1 MSCQPMWRISRSDLE
16 GLLSALTVNSV
27 KLTGSVVTS
36 LSPLAVSPADMPSIY
51 YNLEGA
57 GWMMVGDDPPIE
69 LPARTLVIVPRGQ
82 PVRIKA
88 SADRH
93 AQPLNVVGASQEVAA
108 DEGEAQLSLIGG
120 HFSAAFGAS
129 VDLFE
134 GLAAP
139 IVEQFDAA
147 DQLDYQMKSA
157 LAELT
162 AQEVG
167 TVAMATA
174 FLKQV
179 LVTLLR
185 RSLNS
190 NNVWVERACFRRDGC
205 PAWRPALR
213 DQPVAESRSQPFGV
227 HGALCRR
234 VRLCADGGTS
244 AIAHAPCGR
253 DVEHQPAVDRS
264 GLPRCRLRQPQQL
277 LPRLPQDLWKRSVG
291 LSRVAARST
300 EDGVRRLKPKA
311 GIERDDGLIRRVVV
325 RRGGKGFRSSMVS
338 GNDDSHPNQFSAE

>member
-36 LSPLAVSPADMPSIY
+36 LSPLTVSPADMPSIY

-190 NNVWVERACFRRDGC
+190 NNVWVERFSI
-205 PAWRPALR
+205 LR
-213 DQPVAESRSQPFGV
+213 DPK
-227 HGALCRR
+227 
-234 VRLCADGGTS
+234 
-244 AIAHAPCGR
+244 IAHAFAEMVARPGAPHC
-253 DVEHQPAVDRS
+253 VTSLSQ
-264 GLPRCRLRQPQQL
+264 
-277 LPRLPQDLWKRSVG
+277 KVG
-291 LSRVAARST
+291 LSRSVFMARFAAAFGCAPMAVLRQLRMRHAAGMLSTSQLSIDQVSHGVGYASRSSFFRAFRKT
-300 EDGVRRLKPKA
+300 YGSDPSDYRA
-311 GIERDDGLIRRVVV
+311 S
-325 RRGGKGFRSSMVS
+325 RRGQRRTAFANSNRRPVS
-338 GNDDSHPNQFSAE
+338 KEMTG